1 MRSSI
6 TKHERR
12 DPLLAIAVA
21 WLLGGSVL
29 LATTLVPAHTALLGW
44 APALWL
50 LGAPLALLLT
60 LQPALPLHLLAAWS
74 RRHDRRLRTVLR

>member
-6 TKHERR
+6 TKHDRR
-12 DPLLAIAVA
+12 AHLLAIAVA
-21 WLLGGSVL
+21 WLSGGGLL

-50 LGAPLALLLT
+50 LGAPLTLLLT
-60 LQPALPLHLLAAWS
+60 LHPALPLHLLAAWS
-74 RRHDRRLRTVLR
+74 RRHDRRLRTAPR